1 MKAAFAPHQLDQHQI
16 QAIRKDVI
24 VTDMTFDARITSSG
38 IILQGNVSGEIKRA
52 RALAIGNKVNDV
64 KEGDVLLV
72 DWQFASKSK
81 FDNRTIFVIKE
92 ENVIAVVE

>member
-1 MKAAFAPHQLDQHQI
+1 MLKPLNDKI
-16 QAIRKDVI
+16 VI
-24 VTDMTFDARITSSG
+24 EEVEVEQQTSSG

-81 FDNRTIFVIKE
+81 FDNKTIFVIKE
-92 ENVIAVVE
+92 ENVIAVVEPN

>member
-1 MKAAFAPHQLDQHQI
+1 MLKPLNDKI
-16 QAIRKDVI
+16 VI
-24 VTDMTFDARITSSG
+24 EEVEVEQQTSSG

-52 RALAIGNKVNDV
+52 RAIAIGNKVNDV

>member
-1 MKAAFAPHQLDQHQI
+1 MLKPLNDKI
-16 QAIRKDVI
+16 VI
-24 VTDMTFDARITSSG
+24 EEIEVEQQTSSG

-52 RALAIGNKVNDV
+52 RAIAIGNKVNDV

>member
-1 MKAAFAPHQLDQHQI
+1 MLKPLNDKI
-16 QAIRKDVI
+16 VI
-24 VTDMTFDARITSSG
+24 EEVEVEQQTSSG

-81 FDNRTIFVIKE
+81 FDNKTIFVIKE

>member
-1 MKAAFAPHQLDQHQI
+1 MLKPLNDKI
-16 QAIRKDVI
+16 VI
-24 VTDMTFDARITSSG
+24 EEVEVEQQTNSG